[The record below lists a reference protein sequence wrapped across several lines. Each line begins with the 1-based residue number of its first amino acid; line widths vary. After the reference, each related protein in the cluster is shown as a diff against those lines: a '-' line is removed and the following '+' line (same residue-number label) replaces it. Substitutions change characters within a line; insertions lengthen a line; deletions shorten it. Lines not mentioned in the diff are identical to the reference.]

1 MAPLPDPN
9 RLLVLTDRV
18 LRDLEAKD
26 GPLLT
31 SLLAAIASG
40 NERIAKSARSALY
53 EWAQTYLEPRFDQFQ
68 GWATELAIES
78 YMVARSEAIGSDRF
92 TPKPIDRGA
101 GVDSFVGWMLSAVEA
116 PTSSAALPLM
126 QQGAGLRTIAA
137 YNDTMT
143 GNALVDPASDG
154 WIRVAEPGAC
164 PFCLML
170 ASRGSYGIL
179 YRSEQTANFRAHA
192 RTKRGGGECRCH
204 ALPVWDAGRVR
215 RLGSMP
221 DYAEDSPYAPYAA
234 DAAVFLDAN
243 GARGL
248 VAA

>member
-1 MAPLPDPN
+1 MASLPDPN

-31 SLLAAIASG
+31 RLLVAIASDDKKVSEG
-40 NERIAKSARSALY
+40 ARTALF
-53 EWAQTYLEPRFDQFQ
+53 EWAQTFLEPRFDQFQ
-68 GWATELAIES
+68 GWATELAVEN
-78 YMVARSEAIGSDRF
+78 YETARLEAVGPDRF

-101 GVDSFVGWMLSAVEA
+101 GVNSFTGWMLATVDA
-116 PTSSAALPLM
+116 PTSVAALTLM
-126 QQGAGLRTIAA
+126 QQGAHLRTIAA

-143 GNALVDPASDG
+143 GNSLEDPASDG

-179 YRSEQTANFRAHA
+179 YRSEQTANFRAHT

-221 DYAEDSPYAPYAA
+221 DYAEGSPYAQYAA